1 MKSNRGTKGERL
13 KVRKAVRNEDWTQ
26 ERVKLRR
33 AEGWV
38 ELVSCY

>member
-1 MKSNRGTKGERL
+1 MERNRGAKGEGL

-26 ERVKLRR
+26 EKGVKIRRR

-38 ELVSCY
+38 EHL